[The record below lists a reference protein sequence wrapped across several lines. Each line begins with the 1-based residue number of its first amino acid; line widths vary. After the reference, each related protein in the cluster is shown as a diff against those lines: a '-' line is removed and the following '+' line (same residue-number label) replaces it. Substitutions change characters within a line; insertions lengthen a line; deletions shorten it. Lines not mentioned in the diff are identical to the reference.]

1 MKDKDS
7 NDIPE
12 LKSKDLKEKVVPKA
26 THLREKSVPELED
39 LLRDNSKELV
49 DLRIRKETGQIEK
62 PHMIK
67 VLRREIAR
75 IKTLLEEKR
84 DSILTE
90 DDSSSEGRIPLRT
103 IARRSG
109 VSHRKV
115 LRAIAKAS

>member
-7 NDIPE
+7 SETSEP
-12 LKSKDLKEKVVPKA
+12 KSKDLRKKGVSKI
-26 THLREKSVPELED
+26 TRLREKSVPELED

-49 DLRIRKETGQIEK
+49 DLRLRKETGQLEK

-67 VLRREIAR
+67 FLRRGIAR
-75 IKTLLEEKR
+75 IKTLLDEKR
-84 DSILTE
+84 DSILLET
-90 DDSSSEGRIPLRT
+90 DTTSEGRTSLRA

-115 LRAIAKAS
+115 LHEIDKAS